1 MWDIAILRL
10 LLKKFVRHPFGFGL
24 SYTAFEIKTEKA
36 EITEGAVKLSVSV
49 KNIGSYKGKEV
60 IEVYC
65 EAPQGKGSAR
75 RRECFAVL
83 KKTEGSL
90 DRRKSRLI
98 EIAQRIGVAP
108 Y

>member
-1 MWDIAILRL
+1 MGYRYFETFAKENVLY
-10 LLKKFVRHPFGFGL
+10 PFGFGL

-65 EAPQGKGSAR
+65 EAP
-75 RRECFAVL
+75 
-83 KKTEGSL
+83 
-90 DRRKSRLI
+90 
-98 EIAQRIGVAP
+98 
-108 Y
+108 